1 MSVMHVDVQCL
12 CDDVVLCSF
21 LLCENSEEGET
32 KKEGENNFKI
42 LQFQQNFNYK
52 YRRVSVS
59 LSRERESSYLV
70 HTYTC
75 LPVVQK
81 FEN

>member
-42 LQFQQNFNYK
+42 LQFQFEIINTG
-52 YRRVSVS
+52 S
-59 LSRERESSYLV
+59 LSLSL
-70 HTYTC
+70 
-75 LPVVQK
+75 
-81 FEN
+81 